1 MHDHKE
7 QQTGD
12 RRHKNKSLA
21 DGWAQIPVNHHF
33 QLKDQKIFKAEEEQ
47 IEREGKE
54 VPFIVVSV
62 AYPESLETRKHDTKN
77 LVKRILLENFPTQ

>member
-1 MHDHKE
+1 MHDQKE

-21 DGWAQIPVNHHF
+21 DGWAQTPVIHHF

-54 VPFIVVSV
+54 VRFIVVICGIPRV
-62 AYPESLETRKHDTKN
+62 P
-77 LVKRILLENFPTQ
+77 